1 MNFGRFFV
9 DRPRFAVVLSIL
21 VVLVGALA
29 YLGLPVTQYPDI
41 APPTIVV
48 SATYPGATPEVI
60 ADTVATPL
68 EQAINGVEG
77 MLYMTSSSTSD
88 GFMQLSVTFALG
100 TDLDTAQVLVQNR
113 VASASPRL
121 PEEVRRL
128 GLVTEKSSPSLMMV
142 VHLLSPDGT
151 YDDLYISNYVLLRIS
166 DVLQRIGGVGNLTV
180 FGAREYSMRVW
191 LDPDRLAELGLTGDD
206 VVNALRG
213 QNVQVAAGTLG
224 QPPTPTGNAFQ
235 LTVNTQGRFVEADQF
250 ADVVIKTGQDGRLT
264 RVRDVARVELG
275 AVDYVRNSY
284 LNGRQAV
291 GIGIFQRPGSNAL
304 ATAQAIRDTMD
315 ELARDFP
322 DGLDYEIAYDPTQ
335 FVQESVN
342 AVYHTLFEAVLLVV
356 LVITLFLQSWR
367 AALIPIVAIPVSLI
381 GTFAVMSAVGFSL
394 NTLSLFGLVLA
405 IGIVVDDAIVVVEN
419 IERNLEEGMDPAEAS
434 RVTMDEVGTAL
445 IAMALVLV
453 AVFVPAAFLGGISGE
468 FFRQF
473 ALTIAASTVISAF
486 NSLTLSPALGAVLLV
501 PKDREVKRG
510 RLGELVDA
518 TVGRLLKTF
527 FRAFDRVFDALRDRY
542 ATVVDKAVRFP
553 IVPVILFLLLLVAGG
568 LLLKIVPPGFI
579 PAQDQGYL
587 IVAVELPKGASLERT
602 DAVVLE
608 ADRMIRDLDGVADV
622 VAIAG
627 FSGATFAAAPNAGAM
642 FVLLEPF
649 EQRPP
654 GVTSAGL
661 LPQIQSGLQSIRE
674 ASFFVIAPPPVQGLG
689 TGGGFKMLVQDRS
702 GQGLKA
708 LESQTWALVGQA
720 NRHPDVAFAFS
731 TFSTSNPR
739 YFLDIDRTRA
749 QMLDVPP
756 ENIFETLRI
765 NLGSAYVNDFNLFG
779 RTYRVTAQADAPFR
793 MEPDD
798 ILRLRTRSRSGAM
811 VPLGSLVDVRR
822 TNGPDRIV
830 RHNLF
835 PAAELQGEAPAG
847 SSTGEAI
854 GVVEELAA
862 SHLERGFGYEWTE
875 IAYQEKRA
883 GNAGA
888 WLLPL
893 SVIFVF
899 LLLAAQYESWSLPAA
914 IVLIVPLCV
923 LFALSGVWLRGMSN
937 NILTQIGFVVLIGL
951 ASKNA
956 ILIVEFAKQ
965 QEDAGKNR
973 FDAAVEACR
982 LRLRPILMTSLAF
995 ILGVVPL
1002 VIATGAGFEMRR
1014 VLGTAVFSGM
1024 LGVTAVG
1031 LFLTPVFYVLIRGF
1045 VTRSEQTTEDERP
1058 SDPQEPDEAPPT
1070 PKPEPQEAP
1079 A

>member
-21 VVLVGALA
+21 VVLIGGLA
-29 YLGLPVTQYPDI
+29 FFGLPVTQYPEI

-48 SATYPGATPEVI
+48 TATYPGATPEVI
-60 ADTVATPL
+60 ADTVATPI

-88 GFMQLSVTFALG
+88 GLMQLSVTFALG

-113 VASASPRL
+113 VASATPRL

-128 GLVTEKSSPSLMMV
+128 GLVTDKSSPSLMMV
-142 VHLLSPDGT
+142 VHMLSPDGT
-151 YDDLYISNYVLLRIS
+151 YDDLYVSNYVLLRVS
-166 DVLQRIGGVGNLTV
+166 DVLRRIGGVGNLTV

-235 LTVNTQGRFVEADQF
+235 LTVNTQGRFVDAEQF
-250 ADVVIKTGQDGRLT
+250 ADVVVKTGEDGRLT

-284 LNGRQAV
+284 LNGKEAV
-291 GIGIFQRPGSNAL
+291 GIGIFQRPGSNAI
-304 ATAQAIRDTMD
+304 ATAQEIRDTMD
-315 ELARDFP
+315 ELAQDFP
-322 DGLDYEIAYDPTQ
+322 EGLAYEIAYDPTQ

-342 AVYHTLFEAVLLVV
+342 AVYSTLFEAVLLVI
-356 LVITLFLQSWR
+356 LVITVFLQSWR

-381 GTFAVMSAVGFSL
+381 GTFAVMAAVGFSL

-419 IERNLEEGMDPAEAS
+419 IERNLEDGMDPAEAS

-473 ALTIAASTVISAF
+473 ALTIAAATVISAF

-501 PKDREVKRG
+501 PRDRKVEPGPLG
-510 RLGELVDA
+510 RFLER
-518 TVGRLLKTF
+518 TVGRFLGAF
-527 FRAFDRVFDALRDRY
+527 FRAFDRVFDRLRDLY
-542 ATVVDKAVRFP
+542 TGVVTRAVRTP
-553 IVPVILFLLLLVAGG
+553 IVPILIFLALLGATAFLVR
-568 LLLKIVPPGFI
+568 LVPSGFI
-579 PAQDQGYL
+579 PSQDQGYL

-608 ADRMIRDLDGVADV
+608 ADQMIRELPGVADV
-622 VAIAG
+622 VVIAG

-642 FVLLEPF
+642 FVLLKPF
-649 EQRPP
+649 EEREP
-654 GVTSAGL
+654 GITSAGL
-661 LPQIQSGLQSIRE
+661 LPQIYGSLQSIRE

-702 GQGLKA
+702 GMGSAA
-708 LESQTWALVGQA
+708 LEGQTWGLVGQA
-720 NRHPDVAFAFS
+720 NQHPGVAFAFS
-731 TFSTSNPR
+731 TFSNSSPR

-793 MEPDD
+793 LESDD
-798 ILRLRTRSRSGAM
+798 ILRLRTRSRNGAM
-811 VPLGSLVDVRR
+811 VPLGSLVDIRR
-822 TNGPDRIV
+822 TNGPDRVV

-835 PAAELQGEAPAG
+835 PAAELQGEAPPG

-854 GVVEELAA
+854 GVMEQLAEA
-862 SHLERGFGYEWTE
+862 HLERGFGYEWTE
-875 IAYQEKRA
+875 IAYQEKQA

-899 LLLAAQYESWSLPAA
+899 LLLAAQYESWSLPTA

-965 QEDAGKNR
+965 QEDAGKDR
-973 FDAAVEACR
+973 FEAAIEACR

-1002 VIATGAGFEMRR
+1002 VIASGAGYEMRQ

-1024 LGVTAVG
+1024 LGVTATG

-1045 VTRSEQTTEDERP
+1045 VSREKSPPEPTDEP
-1058 SDPQEPDEAPPT
+1058 SPPPATDADPQEV
-1070 PKPEPQEAP
+1070 P